1 MFKKIFCV
9 CFCFLLFIAFPSHA
23 AEQIRLGI
31 MPFASR
37 TSEISSS
44 QASQVTSSITRNL
57 NASPKISI
65 IERERLRVI
74 AREIGLD
81 VNTTNQDSAMKIGEL
96 AGCQY
101 ILLGSITQLTQRY
114 LSSKQ
119 SYQFLL
125 DTYYG
130 NTNENQESTATLEA
144 RVIDVATGRVVL
156 SFSQSGSAT
165 ISDVRKATI
174 FSASGKYSKNELA
187 LRALEAA
194 SSRLGD
200 KVREAIAGEFPMIIS
215 IAKNNIRI
223 NRGNT
228 SGVNVGAFYKVY
240 QDGEEIFDWNGKS
253 LGKRSVN
260 LALLRVVNVNSEF
273 STVEIINKDNQ
284 PNSKR
289 AQPKKTGKA
298 TEAKKQKTSKSKK
311 TENVVNITPALI
323 REGDK
328 IEAISFAEAEKLKI
342 ASQRIGDDK

>member
-1 MFKKIFCV
+1 
-9 CFCFLLFIAFPSHA
+9 
-23 AEQIRLGI
+23 

-44 QASQVTSSITRNL
+44 QAAQVTSAITRNL

-119 SYQFLL
+119 SHQFLL

-130 NTNENQESTATLEA
+130 DTNESQESTASLEA

-165 ISDVRKATI
+165 ISDIRKETI
-174 FSASGKYSKNELA
+174 FSASGKHSKNELA
-187 LRALEAA
+187 VRALEAA

-215 IAKNNIRI
+215 ISKNNIRI
-223 NRGNT
+223 NRGST

-240 QDGEEIFDWNGKS
+240 QDGEELFDFNGKS
-253 LGKRSVN
+253 LGKKVVN
-260 LALLRVVNVNSEF
+260 LALLRVTNVNNEF
-273 STVEIINKDNQ
+273 STAEIINKDNTSQ
-284 PNSKR
+284 QNAKK
-289 AQPKKTGKA
+289 AQPKKTDK
-298 TEAKKQKTSKSKK
+298 TAKSKSKKTSKSKK
-311 TENVVNITPALI
+311 EENVVSTTPVLI

-328 IEAISFAEAEKLKI
+328 IEAISFAEAEKLKL
-342 ASQRIGDDK
+342 ASQRIGEDK